1 MGDHVFV
8 GSHAVLH
15 VLWDGVLGVTQSRDV
30 SVFTFTRLLIST
42 RNLQIATPLS
52 ANTVVW
58 NAGLGYVIL
67 G

>member
-1 MGDHVFV
+1 M
-8 GSHAVLH
+8 
-15 VLWDGVLGVTQSRDV
+15 WDGVLGVTQSRDV

-42 RNLQIATPLS
+42 RSLGLATPLG

-58 NAGLGYVIL
+58 NAGLVYVTL

>member
-1 MGDHVFV
+1 M
-8 GSHAVLH
+8 
-15 VLWDGVLGVTQSRDV
+15 WDGVLGVTQSRDV

-42 RNLQIATPLS
+42 RSLQITTPLS

>member
-1 MGDHVFV
+1 MFFV

-15 VLWDGVLGVTQSRDV
+15 VIWDGVLGVTYSRDV
-30 SVFTFTRLLIST
+30 SVFTFTHLLIST
-42 RNLQIATPLS
+42 QIIRPATPLS

-58 NAGLGYVIL
+58 NVGLGYVIL